1 MIVYKSVMRAY
12 TYICTYVCA
21 REYSFVNIIKH
32 ANTFYRHSE
41 SFSLCFS
48 VDVVV
53 FVAFCMQLCI
63 ILNECIAFV
72 HILVCK
78 YKSFCLY
85 TYVYKCTWV
94 CEYVCAETINI
105 LMRIF
110 CLFYNHLSCP
120 VLFCPVLSVYGWYRS
135 F

>member
-1 MIVYKSVMRAY
+1 MHIH
-12 TYICTYVCA
+12 TYVHMFVRESIRLLILSNMQTLFIGIRRVFLSVLALMLLFLLLFVCNCA
-21 REYSFVNIIKH
+21 
-32 ANTFYRHSE
+32 
-41 SFSLCFS
+41 L
-48 VDVVV
+48 
-53 FVAFCMQLCI
+53 